1 MRAEPEGDE
10 REMKRNYRNGESGK
24 GEKRHNL
31 KNKARRKQMEMKRRS
46 LQSEEERRKV

>member
-24 GEKRHNL
+24 REKGRWKGEKRHNL
-31 KNKARRKQMEMKRRS
+31 KK
-46 LQSEEERRKV
+46 